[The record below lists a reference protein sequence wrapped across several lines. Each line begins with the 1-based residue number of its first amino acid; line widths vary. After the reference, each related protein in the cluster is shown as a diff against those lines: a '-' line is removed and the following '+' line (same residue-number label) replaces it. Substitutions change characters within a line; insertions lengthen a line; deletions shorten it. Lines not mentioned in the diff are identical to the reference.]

1 MDFDAIIIGAGPAGS
16 ATAALLAKAGWT
28 VALAEK
34 KTFPRTKVCGE
45 FMSGATLPLLQRLGI
60 WDQYRDLCGP
70 EIRRVGL
77 FARDTHVTSQMPRA
91 GNAAGWGRALGRHH
105 LDTLLRDAA
114 RHAGANLFQPATV
127 TAVRRDGDAQCCTL
141 DADDHRNELKA
152 PVMIAANGSWE
163 PSAFADLRTP
173 ARRSDLFAFK
183 ARFQNANLPHD
194 LMPLVAFPGG
204 YGGMVT
210 TDGGVVTLSC
220 CIRRD
225 ALAAARVHHPARHAG
240 ESVLQHIF
248 TSCAPAR
255 DALGAAAPESAWLAA
270 GPIRPGIRLSPHDL
284 MFRAG
289 NAAGEAHPVIA
300 EGIAMALQSAQLL
313 SDMLIERQEE
323 LRTETGRR
331 DAARDYSSAWRRA
344 FALRIRASALFAR
357 LAMSPRAAALL
368 PLIARFPSV
377 LSFGA
382 QLSGKTQAPA

>member
-1 MDFDAIIIGAGPAGS
+1 MRFDAIIIGAGPAGS
-16 ATAALLAKAGWT
+16 ATATLLAKAGWR
-28 VALAEK
+28 VALVEK

-60 WDQYRDLCGP
+60 WDKYRDSCGP

-77 FARDTHVTSQMPRA
+77 FARDTHITSPMPRA

-114 RHAGANLFQPATV
+114 LDAGAKPFQPATV
-127 TAVRRDGDAQCCTL
+127 TAVRREIDAHLCTL
-141 DADDHRNELKA
+141 NADGRQTELNA
-152 PVMIAANGSWE
+152 PVLIAANGSWE

-183 ARFQNANLPHD
+183 ARFQCANLPHD

-225 ALAAARVHHPARHAG
+225 VLAAARARHPARHAG

-248 TSCAPAR
+248 ASCAPAR
-255 DALGAAAPESAWLAA
+255 DALGAATPESAWLAT
-270 GPIRPGIRLSPHDL
+270 GPVRPGIRLSPDDP
-284 MFRAG
+284 MFRTG

-313 SDMLIERQEE
+313 SEMLIERQQY
-323 LRTETGRR
+323 LLTETGRR
-331 DAARDYSSAWRRA
+331 DAARDYSSTWRRA

-357 LAMSPRAAALL
+357 LAMSRRAAALL
-368 PLIARFPSV
+368 PVITRFPSV

-382 QLSGKTQAPA
+382 QLSGKTQALA